1 MNGRI
6 VRAVGGVTAAS
17 AVALL
22 AVPMLASAHVVNQ
35 IDVSCTPTAYTGTA
49 DLGGSWGAG
58 ADVTQTLLVDRSV
71 RKTAVVRVTS
81 ARQLTLS
88 APVGDVLEH
97 LVTYRVTWAGNRALA
112 EKRLTC
118 RAPTPAP
125 SPAPA
130 PVAPTPAPAPPEVPA
145 PAPTAGVTPGGGEAP
160 APAPA
165 PVAPAV
171 SPAASGPIR
180 PRSACPAPLFNL
192 GLIGPRRLN
201 AGQQATFTFRVTNK
215 ARNPS
220 PDTILVNP
228 IPRGFSFVSATGNG
242 TVVSS
247 GDVRMRLG
255 TMAPQSSRTVRV
267 AMRVDR
273 LVGGVR
279 VNRGKVSGACG
290 AAASAALPISVQALA
305 PAVAPAVAG

>member
-130 PVAPTPAPAPPEVPA
+130 PVAPHARAGAPRGPR
-145 PAPTAGVTPGGGEAP
+145 
-160 APAPA
+160 
-165 PVAPAV
+165 
-171 SPAASGPIR
+171 SGPDGR
-180 PRSACPAPLFNL
+180 RDAGRRRGPRSAGA
-192 GLIGPRRLN
+192 R
-201 AGQQATFTFRVTNK
+201 AG
-215 ARNPS
+215 PS
-220 PDTILVNP
+220 PP
-228 IPRGFSFVSATGNG
+228 A
-242 TVVSS
+242 
-247 GDVRMRLG
+247 
-255 TMAPQSSRTVRV
+255 
-267 AMRVDR
+267 
-273 LVGGVR
+273 GVR
-279 VNRGKVSGACG
+279 TGPESSSWWRATIVSIGRSCSGSRAACG
-290 AAASAALPISVQALA
+290 ASRQRSRRPKPRPVRRATRSGIRRSLPSGPRSRGLRPFGARA
-305 PAVAPAVAG
+305 RMSRHARER